1 MKHVIPEKIG
11 NFNVYNFGQKLL
23 GVSDE
28 VTLPEIVQKVTTLSG
43 PGILG
48 DYESP
53 VRGIFEKMEMEIPF
67 RTLYDDA
74 FDLLS
79 LLVYADLTLRG
90 SIDVSDGKGGR
101 DEIGMRVVVRGDV
114 KNFNPGKVKIGE
126 GTGSSL
132 KFSIAYI
139 KIEIDGKERLE
150 IDVFNSIYRVN
161 GIDMLAKTRSL
172 C

>member
-1 MKHVIPEKIG
+1 MKFVIPEKIG
-11 NFNVYNFGQKLL
+11 NFNVYNSGKKML
-23 GVSDE
+23 GISDE
-28 VTLPEIVQKVTTLSG
+28 ITLPEIVQKVITLSG

-53 VRGIFEKMEMEIPF
+53 ARGMFEKMEMEIPF
-67 RTLYDDA
+67 RTLFDDA
-74 FDLLS
+74 FDILS
-79 LLVYADLTLRG
+79 LMTYAALTLRG
-90 SIDVSDGKGGR
+90 SIDVSDGQGGR

-114 KNFNPGKVKIGE
+114 KSFNPGKVKIAE
-126 GTGSSL
+126 GTGSSI

-161 GIDMLAKTRSL
+161 GVDMLAKTRSL